1 MFDEVKFNPRPLKV
15 EYCATFLNVA
25 IDVNFVDVNVVDVNK
40 IFKIDKKFYFAPL
53 HKDGVCRHDLPD
65 NFFKLHQKTLISP
78 IC

>member
-40 IFKIDKKFYFAPL
+40 IFKFEKKFYFAPL
-53 HKDGVCRHDLPD
+53 
-65 NFFKLHQKTLISP
+65 QKTVFVGTTCQITFLNFTKKL
-78 IC
+78 